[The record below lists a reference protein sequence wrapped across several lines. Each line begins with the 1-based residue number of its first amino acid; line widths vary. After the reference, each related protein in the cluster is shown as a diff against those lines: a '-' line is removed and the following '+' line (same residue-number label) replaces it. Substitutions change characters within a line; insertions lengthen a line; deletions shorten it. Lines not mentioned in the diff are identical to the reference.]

1 LIDRDRRKDNKMTA
15 HTARIP
21 ILIAIAF
28 LLAACGI
35 GNTPTPDPATKATQ
49 LVQTLDAMATL
60 SAGET
65 AVAQLTQIA
74 AAATPTP
81 ISLVPTATYMAVLPT
96 ATAVVVP
103 PTAVPPP
110 PTPCNWAQFVSD
122 VTYPDWSS
130 IKPSTPFRKIWRMR
144 NIGACTWTPGY
155 ALVFVNGYNMG
166 STTTPINVTVSPG
179 QTADIAVD
187 LVSPNKNGNYE
198 SYYKLRDTNGVL
210 FGIGGAA
217 NGPFWLKIK
226 VVSPTTVVYEMVPD
240 ASRAT
245 WANSSTTITFGDTSN
260 PANGLAY
267 SSANP
272 QIETGSIENESGL
285 IMKPDTAG
293 TVKGNFPAYTVQSG
307 DHFLSVIGCQYGHT
321 ACNVKM
327 QLSYSIG
334 GGAATVLASWDEIYD
349 SKVNN
354 VDVDLSSLAGK
365 SVNLVLTVLANGDAT
380 DDYAVW
386 LRPRIMR

>member
-1 LIDRDRRKDNKMTA
+1 MST
-15 HTARIP
+15 HTTRITI
-21 ILIAIAF
+21 ILAIAF
-28 LLAACGI
+28 LLVACGI
-35 GNTPTPDPATKATQ
+35 RNTPTPDPATKATQ

-96 ATAVVVP
+96 ATALVVP

-166 STTTPINVTVSPG
+166 SATTPINVTVSPG

-210 FGIGGAA
+210 FGIGGTA

-226 VVSPTTVVYEMVPD
+226 VVSPSTVVYEMVPD

-260 PANGLAY
+260 PSNGLAY

-272 QIETGSIENESGL
+272 QIETGSVENESGL

-293 TVKGNFPAYTVQSG
+293 TVKGNFPAYLVQSG
-307 DHFLSVIGCQYGHT
+307 DHFLAVIGCQYGHT

-349 SKVNN
+349 GKVNK
-354 VDVDLSSLAGK
+354 VDVDLSSLSGK
-365 SVNLVLTVLANGDAT
+365 SVNLILTVLANGDAS

-386 LRPRIMR
+386 LRPRVMR